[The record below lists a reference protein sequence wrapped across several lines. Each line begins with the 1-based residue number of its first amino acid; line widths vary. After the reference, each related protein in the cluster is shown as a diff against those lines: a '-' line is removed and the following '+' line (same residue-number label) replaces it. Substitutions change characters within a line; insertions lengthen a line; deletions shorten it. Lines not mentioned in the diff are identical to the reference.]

1 MENRVVKKNEM
12 LEIRISDLAF
22 GGVGIAK
29 LPTDKGDFTIFVQNA
44 IPGQRVRARVEKA
57 QKNWAEAALIEVIE
71 KSDLEVDIPYQPIPG
86 APYATLPI
94 ALQHEYKKKNT
105 LDLLERIG
113 QVHDIHSKFDTFITS
128 PEHWHYRNKMEYSFS
143 MIRYDF
149 DLKKDVDEFGLGFKH
164 RGTWWCVE
172 NMERES
178 GMFDAELENGLK
190 TIREY
195 CKNTGLPAWHP
206 PKREGFWRFL
216 VVRKSYS
223 TNQLLINLVT
233 NDPEGT
239 SFDPHTF
246 AMVLKDLLGDRLA
259 GFMHTINHDIGDRV
273 DPLNGSTQLIYG
285 KEKIVENLLGLQFE
299 ISMTSFFQTNPACAE
314 KLYSQ
319 AIRYAIDHPID
330 TQSSLMD
337 LFCGTGTIAQLLAR
351 ETQQEVIGVDIVA
364 SAIEDARKNAKR
376 NGVKNVRFFA
386 ADVGAFLKEFPQ
398 YVGRIGT
405 IMLDPPRGG
414 IAPKTLKKVTA
425 LGAQRIVYI
434 SCNPS
439 SQARDL
445 IALREEGYEL
455 IKFSI
460 ADQFPHT
467 SHVESIALL
476 EKIRQ

>member
-1 MENRVVKKNEM
+1 MENRVVKKNQI

-44 IPGQRVRARVEKA
+44 IPGQLVRARVEKS
-57 QKNWAEAALIEVIE
+57 QKNWAEAALLEVIA
-71 KSDLEVDIPYQPIPG
+71 KSDLEVEIPYQAIPG

-113 QVHDIHSKFDTFITS
+113 QVHDIHSKFDAFITS

-149 DLKKDVDEFGLGFKH
+149 DQQKDIDDFGLGFKH

-172 NMERES
+172 NLDRES
-178 GMFDAELENGLK
+178 GMFDAQLENSLK
-190 TIREY
+190 SIREW
-195 CKNTGLPAWHP
+195 CEKSGLPAWHP
-206 PKREGFWRFL
+206 PKREGFFRFL

-223 TNQLLINLVT
+223 SNQLLINLVT
-233 NDPEGT
+233 NDPDGT
-239 SFDPHTF
+239 SFDPMAF
-246 AMVLKDLLGDRLA
+246 AQMLLSLLGDRLA
-259 GFMHTINHDIGDRV
+259 GFMHTINRDIGDRV

-285 KEKIVENLLGLQFE
+285 SEKIVESLLGLQFE

-314 KLYSQ
+314 KLYAQ
-319 AIRYAIDHPID
+319 AIRYAIENPKDKNKSI
-330 TQSSLMD
+330 MD

-351 ETQQEVIGVDIVA
+351 ETSQSVIGVDIVA
-364 SAIEDARKNAKR
+364 SAIDDARKNAQR
-376 NGVKNVRFFA
+376 NGVNNVSFFA

-414 IAPKTLKKVTA
+414 IAPKTLKKVMA
-425 LGAQRIVYI
+425 LGAERIVYI

-439 SQARDL
+439 TQARDL

-476 EKIRQ
+476 EKITQ